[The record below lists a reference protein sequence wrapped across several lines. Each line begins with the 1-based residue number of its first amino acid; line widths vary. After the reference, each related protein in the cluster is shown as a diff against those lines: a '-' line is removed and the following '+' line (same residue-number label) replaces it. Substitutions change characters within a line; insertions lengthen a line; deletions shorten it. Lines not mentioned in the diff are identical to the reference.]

1 MLALKDTPLALFVT
15 HRYKKEKKPMNID
28 LILQE
33 ISEASVY
40 ALLMVLGF
48 VMLLV
53 MYKFG
58 LNKIESIMKTSI
70 DTIER
75 SYKNAY
81 EMLSEYVKTI
91 SK

>member
-1 MLALKDTPLALFVT
+1 
-15 HRYKKEKKPMNID
+15 MNID

>member
-1 MLALKDTPLALFVT
+1 
-15 HRYKKEKKPMNID
+15 MNID

-33 ISEASVY
+33 LSEASVY
-40 ALLMVLGF
+40 AVLMVLGF
-48 VMLLV
+48 AMLLV

-81 EMLSEYVKTI
+81 EMLAEYVKTI
-91 SK
+91 VK

>member
-1 MLALKDTPLALFVT
+1 
-15 HRYKKEKKPMNID
+15 MNTE

-33 ISEASVY
+33 LSEASVY

-48 VMLLV
+48 VMFLI

-81 EMLSEYVKTI
+81 EMLAEYIKTT
-91 SK
+91 KK

>member
-1 MLALKDTPLALFVT
+1 
-15 HRYKKEKKPMNID
+15 MNTE

-33 ISEASVY
+33 LSEASVY

-48 VMLLV
+48 VMFLI

-58 LNKIESIMKTSI
+58 LSKIESIMKTSI

-81 EMLSEYVKTI
+81 EMLAEYIKTTT
-91 SK
+91 K

>member
-1 MLALKDTPLALFVT
+1 
-15 HRYKKEKKPMNID
+15 MNTD

-33 ISEASVY
+33 LSEASVY
-40 ALLMVLGF
+40 AVLMVLGF
-48 VMLLV
+48 AMLLV